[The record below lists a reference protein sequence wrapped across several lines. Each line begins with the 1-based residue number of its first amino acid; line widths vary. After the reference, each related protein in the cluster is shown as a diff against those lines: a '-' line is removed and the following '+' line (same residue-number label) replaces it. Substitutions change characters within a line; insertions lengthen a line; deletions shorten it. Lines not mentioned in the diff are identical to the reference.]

1 MVTNFL
7 EEYRMRIQILNL
19 VEGARKAKGLTVV
32 IDVFRAFSTACFLQA
47 NGAERIIPIADLN
60 LAYRIKRE
68 HPSFVLIG
76 ERGGIKQ
83 PGFDYGNSPVQ
94 IKDVDF
100 SGKTVILTTS
110 AGTQGIQNA
119 KGATEILTGS
129 FLNAGAVIRYI
140 QKQNPSYLSLVCMGH
155 EAVTPTEEDTLLAD
169 YIQSVLE
176 GKPID
181 LSDAP
186 QRLRYTSG
194 RRFFDPATQDS
205 QPEAD
210 FYLCLERDRFP
221 FVLRAE
227 PLPLDTVLSPK
238 ESKDLL
244 DGSLFELRPL
254 YP

>member
-1 MVTNFL
+1 M
-7 EEYRMRIQILNL
+7 EIQILHL
-19 VEGARKAKGLTVV
+19 IEGARKAKGLTVV
-32 IDVFRAFSTACFLQA
+32 IDVFRAFSTACFLKA
-47 NGAERIIPIADLN
+47 NGAERIIPIADLD

-76 ERGGIKQ
+76 ERGGKKQ

-119 KGATEILTGS
+119 KGASEILTGS

-140 QKQNPSYLSLVCMGH
+140 QQKAPAQLSLVCMGH
-155 EAVTPTEEDTLLAD
+155 EAIQPTEEDTLLAE
-169 YIQSVLE
+169 YIQGVLK
-176 GKPID
+176 GNPID

-186 QRLRYTSG
+186 EKLRNTSG
-194 RRFFDPATQDS
+194 KRFFHPDTQDS
-205 QPEAD
+205 QPEED

-227 PLPLDTVLSPK
+227 RIPTEMILSAG
-238 ESKDLL
+238 ESKSLPN
-244 DGSLFELRPL
+244 GSLFELKDI

>member
-1 MVTNFL
+1 LIETF
-7 EEYRMRIQILNL
+7 EEHRMRIQILHL
-19 VEGARKAKGLTVV
+19 VEGARQAKGLTVV
-32 IDVFRAFSTACFLQA
+32 IDVFRAFSTACFLKA
-47 NGAERIIPIADLN
+47 NGAERIIPIADLK
-60 LAYRIKRE
+60 LAYRIKQE

-76 ERGGIKQ
+76 ERGGKKQ
-83 PGFDYGNSPVQ
+83 PGFDFGNSPVQ

-119 KGATEILTGS
+119 QGASEILTGS

-140 QKQNPSYLSLVCMGH
+140 QEKNPSTLSLVCMGH
-155 EAVTPTEEDTLLAD
+155 EAVTPTEEDTLLAE
-169 YIQSVLE
+169 YIKSVLE
-176 GKPID
+176 GNPID

-186 QRLRYTSG
+186 QRLRHTSG
-194 RRFFDPATQDS
+194 KRFFNPETQDS

-210 FYLCLERDRFP
+210 FYLCLERDRFS

-227 PLPLDTVLSPK
+227 PISRNTI
-238 ESKDLL
+238 
-244 DGSLFELRPL
+244 LFEKSSMDIPDGQFFELKLL

>member
-1 MVTNFL
+1 MK
-7 EEYRMRIQILNL
+7 IQILHL
-19 VEGARKAKGLTVV
+19 VEGARNAIGLTVV
-32 IDVFRAFSTACFLQA
+32 IDVFRAFSTACFLKA
-47 NGAERIIPIADLN
+47 NGAERIIPIADLD

-76 ERGGIKQ
+76 ERGGIMQ

-100 SGKTVILTTS
+100 SGKTVILSTS

-119 KGATEILTGS
+119 NGASEILTGS
-129 FLNAGAVIRYI
+129 FVNAGAVIRYI
-140 QKQNPSYLSLVCMGH
+140 QKQRPEHLSLVCMGL
-155 EAVTPTEEDTLLAD
+155 EAVTPTDEDTLLAE

-176 GKPID
+176 GKPIH
-181 LSDAP
+181 LSDAL
-186 QRLRYTSG
+186 QRLRETSG
-194 RRFFDPATQDS
+194 KRFFNPATQDS

-210 FYLCLERDRFP
+210 FYLCLELDRFP

-227 PLPLDTVLSPK
+227 PLPLEAVLSLK
-238 ESKDLL
+238 ESKDLV
-244 DGSLFELRPL
+244 GRSFFELIAL

>member
-1 MVTNFL
+1 M
-7 EEYRMRIQILNL
+7 EIQILHL
-19 VEGARKAKGLTVV
+19 VEGARKARGLTVV
-32 IDVFRAFSTACFLQA
+32 IDVFRAFSTACFLKA
-47 NGAERIIPIADLN
+47 NGAERIIPLADLN
-60 LAYRIKRE
+60 LAYRIKQE

-76 ERGGIKQ
+76 ERGGKKQ

-94 IKDVDF
+94 IQNIDF

-119 KGATEILTGS
+119 KGATEIITGS

-140 QKQNPSYLSLVCMGH
+140 QKKNPTHLSLVCMGH
-155 EAVTPTEEDTLLAD
+155 EAVTPTEEDTLLAE
-169 YIQSVLE
+169 YIRSVLE
-176 GKPID
+176 GKQLD

-194 RRFFDPATQDS
+194 KRFFNPETQDS

-227 PLPLDTVLSPK
+227 RFPTETILSPK
-238 ESKDLL
+238 ESKDLW
-244 DGSLFELRPL
+244 DGYLFELKPL